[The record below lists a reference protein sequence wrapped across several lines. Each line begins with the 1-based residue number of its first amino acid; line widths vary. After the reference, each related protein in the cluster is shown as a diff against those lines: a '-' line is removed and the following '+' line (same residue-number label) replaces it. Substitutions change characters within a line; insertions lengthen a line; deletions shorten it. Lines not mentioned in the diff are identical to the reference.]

1 MSSNNPPLIAHILYR
16 FDVGGLENGVVNLIN
31 RIPQDRYRHAIISL
45 TDATEFKNRIK
56 NSSVE
61 IYCLHKKPGQDPAYM
76 WRLWK
81 LLRHLKPDVTHTR
94 NLAALE
100 TVIIAFLAGVRRRV
114 HSEHGWGMAD
124 LYGTNLKYRLLRR
137 WMSKLVHRY
146 IGLSKH
152 IEQYLQRDVGIPA
165 EKLTQLYNGVD
176 AGRFNAEKNSN
187 VGRKLFPPEFASADC
202 IVIGTVGRMEPVKDQ
217 LTLTKAFIRLVEK
230 DSNDGARLR
239 LVIIGDGELRA
250 TAQNLLQQAG
260 IAEQAWLPGSD
271 DRVPELMQAMD
282 IFVLPSRN
290 EGISNTIL
298 EAMASGLPVVATNV
312 GGNPEL
318 VVENETGLLVPADN
332 ADGMANALYHYL
344 KNPDQRLAHGV
355 AGRKRVEQQF
365 MLEHMVD
372 KYLSV
377 YDSLF

>member
-1 MSSNNPPLIAHILYR
+1 MNNTTPPLIAHILYR

-31 RIPQDRYRHAIISL
+31 RIPNDRYQHVIISL
-45 TDATEFKNRIK
+45 TDATDFKNRIK
-56 NSSVE
+56 NPNVE
-61 IYCLHKKPGQDPAYM
+61 IFCLHKKPGQDFAYL

-81 LLRHLKPDVTHTR
+81 LLRKLKPSITHTR

-100 TVIIAFLAGVRRRV
+100 TVVIAFLAGVPRRV

-124 LYGTNLKYRLLRR
+124 LHGTNRKYRLLRR
-137 WMSKLVHRY
+137 GMSQLVHRY

-152 IEQYLQRDVGIPA
+152 IESYLHNDVGIPKA
-165 EKLTQLYNGVD
+165 KLTQLYNGVD
-176 AGRFNAEKNSN
+176 ETRFNAESNKEKHKN
-187 VGRKLFPPEFASADC
+187 LFPSGFITLDS

-217 LTLTKAFIRLVEK
+217 LALANAFIRVHELSE
-230 DSNDGARLR
+230 SERPNLR

-250 TAQNLLQQAG
+250 PIQKRLQEAG
-260 IAEQAWLPGSD
+260 VSAQAWLPGSHD
-271 DRVPELMQAMD
+271 QVSALMQAMD

-298 EAMASGLPVVATNV
+298 EAMASGLPIVATRV

-318 VVENETGLLVPADN
+318 VVENETGVLVPAD
-332 ADGMANALYHYL
+332 DPTALAGALLMYVN
-344 KNPDQRLAHGV
+344 NPDQRSKQGR
-355 AGRKRVEQQF
+355 AGRARIEQYF
-365 MLEHMVD
+365 KLEHMVNN
-372 KYLSV
+372 YLSV

>member
-1 MSSNNPPLIAHILYR
+1 MNKSTPRLIAHILYR

-31 RIPQDRYRHAIISL
+31 RIPNDRFHHVIISL
-45 TDATEFKNRIK
+45 TDATDFKKRIK
-56 NSSVE
+56 NPNVD
-61 IYCLHKKPGQDPAYM
+61 IFCLHKKPGQDFAYL

-81 LLRHLKPDVTHTR
+81 LLRKLKPSITHTR

-100 TVIIAFLAGVRRRV
+100 TVVIAFLAGVPRRV

-124 LYGTNLKYRLLRR
+124 LHGTNRKYRMLRKG
-137 WMSKLVHRY
+137 MSLLVHRY

-152 IEQYLQRDVGIPA
+152 IETYLHEDVGIPKA
-165 EKLTQLYNGVD
+165 KLTQLYNGVD
-176 AGRFNAEKNSN
+176 EARFSAESNKETQKN
-187 VGRKLFPPEFASADC
+187 LFPSGFISANS

-217 LTLTKAFIRLVEK
+217 LALANAFIRLYELSGSK
-230 DSNDGARLR
+230 RSKLR

-250 TAQNLLQQAG
+250 PILQRLQDAG
-260 IAEQAWLPGSD
+260 ISAQAWLPGSHD
-271 DRVPELMQAMD
+271 QVPAIMQAMD

-298 EAMASGLPVVATNV
+298 EAMASGLPIVATRV

-318 VVENETGLLVPADN
+318 VVENETGVLVPPD
-332 ADGMANALYHYL
+332 DPTALASALL
-344 KNPDQRLAHGV
+344 KYVNNPDQRSTQGR
-355 AGRKRVEQQF
+355 AGRARIEQHF
-365 MLEHMVD
+365 RLEHMVD

>member
-100 TVIIAFLAGVRRRV
+100 TVIIAFFAGVRRRV

>member
-1 MSSNNPPLIAHILYR
+1 MSSDNPPLIAHILYR

-45 TDATEFKNRIK
+45 TDATDFKKRIHTP
-56 NSSVE
+56 NVE
-61 IYCLHKKPGQDPAYM
+61 IYCLHKQAGQDPAYL

-81 LLRHLKPDVTHTR
+81 LLRRLKPAITHTR

-100 TVIIAFLAGVRRRV
+100 TVFIAQLAGVRRRV

-124 LYGTNLKYRLLRR
+124 LHGANRKYRLLRR
-137 WMSKLVHRY
+137 SMSKLVHRY

-152 IEQYLQRDVGIPA
+152 IEQYLHEDVGIPA
-165 EKLTQLYNGVD
+165 AKLTQLYNGVD
-176 AGRFNAEKNSN
+176 AERFTQNESSN
-187 VGRKLFPPEFASADC
+187 VQHELLPPGFLSTDS
-202 IVIGTVGRMEPVKDQ
+202 IVFGTVGRMEPVKDQ
-217 LTLTKAFIRLVEK
+217 LTLTRAFIRLVEMN
-230 DSNDGARLR
+230 SAVGARLR
-239 LVIIGDGELRA
+239 LIMIGDGELKA
-250 TAQNLLQQAG
+250 PAQELLQHAG
-260 IAEQAWLPGSD
+260 LQKQAWLPGSHD
-271 DRVPELMQAMD
+271 QVPALMQAMD
-282 IFVLPSRN
+282 VFVLPSRN

-318 VVENETGLLVPADN
+318 VVENETGLLVAADDPAAMAQALQQYAGN
-332 ADGMANALYHYL
+332 AD
-344 KNPDQRLAHGV
+344 QRSAHGA
-355 AGRKRVEQQF
+355 AGRRRIEQHF
-365 MLEHMVD
+365 MLEHMVE

>member
-45 TDATEFKNRIK
+45 TDATDFKNRIHTP
-56 NSSVE
+56 NVE
-61 IYCLHKKPGQDPAYM
+61 IYCLHKRAGQDPAYL

-81 LLRHLKPDVTHTR
+81 LLRRLKPAITHTR

-100 TVIIAFLAGVRRRV
+100 TVFVALLAGVRRRV

-124 LYGTNLKYRLLRR
+124 LHGTNPKYRLLRR
-137 WMSKLVHRY
+137 LMSKLVHRY

-152 IEQYLQRDVGIPA
+152 IEQYLHEVVGIPA
-165 EKLTQLYNGVD
+165 AKLTQLYNGVD
-176 AGRFNAEKNSN
+176 VGRFEAKKQSNAKHN
-187 VGRKLFPPEFASADC
+187 LLPPGFLSADS
-202 IVIGTVGRMEPVKDQ
+202 IVFGTVGRMEPVKDQ
-217 LTLTKAFIRLVEK
+217 LTLTKAFIRLVEM
-230 DSNDGARLR
+230 SNDAGKHLR
-239 LVIIGDGELRA
+239 LMIIGDGELKA
-250 TAQNLLQQAG
+250 PAQELLQQAG
-260 IAEQAWLPGSD
+260 VQEQAWLPGSHD
-271 DRVPELMQAMD
+271 QVPALMQAMD
-282 IFVLPSRN
+282 VFVLPSRN

-318 VVENETGLLVPADN
+318 VVENETGLLVPANDPTTMAEALHRYVIN
-332 ADGMANALYHYL
+332 AD
-344 KNPDQRLAHGV
+344 QRSVHGA
-355 AGRKRVEQQF
+355 AGRRRIEQHF
-365 MLEHMVD
+365 MLEHMVE